1 MNFLLNFYLKTYKYD
16 LINRFPYN
24 HTKNLPKLKK
34 IVLNFECKTTELKR
48 LTSALLAVE
57 LITNQRGVLTT
68 AKQSDIVLKIR
79 KGNPTGCKITLQ
91 KNNMFHFLTKL
102 IVEITPKLKNFNGF
116 KVNRKLKKNMFSY
129 ELRDTFVFPEL
140 ENNYYLFNNLPK
152 LGMTIVT
159 TSKKKEE
166 LLYMLRLIK
175 LSFEKKE
182 VPQI

>member
-1 MNFLLNFYLKTYKYD
+1 
-16 LINRFPYN
+16 
-24 HTKNLPKLKK
+24 
-34 IVLNFECKTTELKR
+34 
-48 LTSALLAVE
+48 
-57 LITNQRGVLTT
+57 
-68 AKQSDIVLKIR
+68 
-79 KGNPTGCKITLQ
+79 
-91 KNNMFHFLTKL
+91 MFHFLTKL